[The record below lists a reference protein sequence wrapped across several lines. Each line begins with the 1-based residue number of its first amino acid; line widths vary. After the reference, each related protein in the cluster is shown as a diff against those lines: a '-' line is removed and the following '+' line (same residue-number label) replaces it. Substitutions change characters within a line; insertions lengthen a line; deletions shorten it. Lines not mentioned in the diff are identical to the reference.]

1 MFANRHIHGGGL
13 LVAGAVA
20 GAAVA
25 PKEEANRFL
34 LHALPRDKSPT
45 CSALTGGASPE
56 PATMA
61 SWHINTGEIDRISNR
76 FSKISS
82 RAIDRDSLPLGG
94 RR

>member
-34 LHALPRDKSPT
+34 LLADGLVAEGQIADTFCLDRGSFTRARDDGVMAYKYRGNKSHLESIQQYVFESDWP
-45 CSALTGGASPE
+45 
-56 PATMA
+56 
-61 SWHINTGEIDRISNR
+61 
-76 FSKISS
+76 
-82 RAIDRDSLPLGG
+82 
-94 RR
+94 